1 MMFEYF
7 VFFEKFYFV
16 DLCGLDVV
24 SVLLGE
30 IWFEFEI
37 VIWDWIFGDIMLGV
51 DNIWL
56 FCMLVI
62 NLFELD
68 V

>member
-1 MMFEYF
+1 MFEYF

-37 VIWDWIFGDIMLGV
+37 VI
-51 DNIWL
+51 
-56 FCMLVI
+56 
-62 NLFELD
+62 
-68 V
+68 